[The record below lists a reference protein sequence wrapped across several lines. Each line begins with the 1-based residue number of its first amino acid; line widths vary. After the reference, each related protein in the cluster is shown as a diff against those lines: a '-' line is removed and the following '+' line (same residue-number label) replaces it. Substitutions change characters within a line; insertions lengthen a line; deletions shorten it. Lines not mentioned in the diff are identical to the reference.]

1 MYRVEWSQDVIA
13 SMAAVWDRSSP
24 AERDAIHVAAETL
37 DAILLTDPETAGESR
52 ESNDIRVL
60 IHRPLVISYRI
71 DVAKAHVR
79 VFSVNIYRRSK

>member
-13 SMAAVWDRSSP
+13 NIAAVWDRSSP
-24 AERDAIHVAAETL
+24 GEREAIHVAAEAL

-60 IHRPLVISYRI
+60 IHRPLVVSYRI
-71 DVAKAHVR
+71 DVAKSHVR
-79 VFSVNIYRRSK
+79 VFSVNVYRRLK